1 MEDAKLDPGREPEKF
16 IRSKFLVTNL
26 DFVRYMDA
34 HFESTECP
42 QCKKDEGW
50 MMDAEARA
58 EDCSLPEGVE
68 YMRVYRM
75 TFAEKSSVFRPFF
88 SLSCIACGSVRNI
101 LCDNVRTW
109 LASNGETASE

>member
-1 MEDAKLDPGREPEKF
+1 MEDANEDPDNKPEKF
-16 IRSKFLVTNL
+16 QKSEFRITNL

-50 MMDAEARA
+50 MMDAERA
-58 EDCSLPEGVE
+58 AKDCPLPEGVD

-75 TFAEKSSVFRPFF
+75 TFADNLSVFRPFF
-88 SLSCIACGSVRNI
+88 SMSCAACGSTRHI

-109 LASNGETASE
+109 LASNAEGAEQ